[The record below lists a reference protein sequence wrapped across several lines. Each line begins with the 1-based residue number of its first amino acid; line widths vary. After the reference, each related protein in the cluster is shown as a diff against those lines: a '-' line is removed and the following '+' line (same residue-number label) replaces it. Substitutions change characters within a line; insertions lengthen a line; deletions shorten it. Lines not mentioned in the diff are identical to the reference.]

1 MSYLV
6 GDVVLDSGDKVIIRW
21 SDRTETKAIYK
32 DTVGYS
38 HFFDAAD
45 DENKEIRLT
54 NHFMRLKGI
63 YVRKD
68 EEI

>member
-21 SDRTETKAIYK
+21 SDRTETKAVYK
-32 DTVGYS
+32 ETVGYS
-38 HFFDAAD
+38 HFFDPS
-45 DENKEIRLT
+45 ENDGKEIRLS

-68 EEI
+68 EE

>member
-6 GDVVLDSGDKVIIRW
+6 GDVVLNFGDKVIIRW
-21 SDRTETKAIYK
+21 PDRTETRAEFK
-32 DTVGYS
+32 DSVGYS
-38 HFFDAAD
+38 HYFDSC
-45 DENKEIRLT
+45 DEEKREIRLT

-68 EEI
+68 EE

>member
-21 SDRTETKAIYK
+21 LDRTETRAVYK

-38 HFFDAAD
+38 HFFDAVP
-45 DENKEIRLT
+45 EGEKEIRLT

-68 EEI
+68 EE

>member
-6 GDVVLDSGDKVIIRW
+6 GDVVLDFGDKVIIRW
-21 SDRTETKAIYK
+21 PDRTETKAVFK
-32 DTVGYS
+32 DSVGYS
-38 HFFDAAD
+38 HFFSDD
-45 DENKEIRLT
+45 DEKEIRLT

-68 EEI
+68 EE

>member
-6 GDVVLDSGDKVIIRW
+6 GEVVLDSGDKVIIRW
-21 SDRTETKAIYK
+21 SDRTETRAVYK

-38 HFFDAAD
+38 HYFDSR
-45 DENKEIRLT
+45 DEEKEIRLT

-68 EEI
+68 EE